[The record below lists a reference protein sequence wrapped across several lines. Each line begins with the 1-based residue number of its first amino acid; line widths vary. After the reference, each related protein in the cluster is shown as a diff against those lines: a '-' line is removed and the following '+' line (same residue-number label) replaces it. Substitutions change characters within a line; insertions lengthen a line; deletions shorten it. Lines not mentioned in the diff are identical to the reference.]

1 MIGYDGDVDDRA
13 GTGLGTGLGVGV
25 GSPVGPRSGGGGHK
39 YQGLLSELVNNLRP
53 PSLLHSSPPKIVV
66 YVYLSHSFPL
76 CDSYIYPVHTPL
88 SPSPSLSPSFHL
100 TPLYALYT
108 YHSPPPP
115 LCSPL
120 CFVIGEWSRCRAVMW
135 RWQQAQGLP
144 PVRTKSRASSQQRRQ
159 TRDKG

>member
-53 PSLLHSSPPKIVV
+53 PSLHHSSPPKIVV

-115 LCSPL
+115 PL
-120 CFVIGEWSRCRAVMW
+120 FSSLFCYRWVVPLPCCYVAMATSTRATPRPHKV
-135 RWQQAQGLP
+135 QG
-144 PVRTKSRASSQQRRQ
+144 
-159 TRDKG
+159 